1 MNIISKSL
9 IVLLALGASVL
20 PVMSPAGHAQQ
31 AQRGGQGTHLPL
43 IVIRFKDPNIEY
55 QKSLHAVILS
65 ALKAKPNVFFDVLT
79 VIPQAP
85 YESMRKKLEQAG
97 AVRTQE
103 IVTLMMEMGVKP
115 QQMQIRS
122 SFSAFVEA
130 PEVQIFVR

>member
-9 IVLLALGASVL
+9 IALTLLGAILL
-20 PVMSPAGHAQQ
+20 PAFAPSAFSQQ
-31 AQRGGQGTHLPL
+31 ALRGGQGTHLPL
-43 IVIRFKDPNIEY
+43 IVIRFKDPNVEY

-115 QQMQIRS
+115 QQVQIRS